1 MGRGVTTKAVHTT
14 PASGRRVTLPDS
26 STSDSIV
33 VTRDLRHA
41 PAQRFSAFFVPKGS
55 GPPFGPVRA
64 ASAERALEMLL
75 GTMPDW
81 R

>member
-1 MGRGVTTKAVHTT
+1 MTTKGVQVT
-14 PASGRRVTLPDS
+14 PASGRRVTIPDS

-33 VTRDLRHA
+33 VTRDLRHSA
-41 PAQRFSAFFVPKGS
+41 QQRFSAFFVPKGS